1 MSLIWKYFS
10 LPGRVA
16 FCKSCSFSKN
26 YPPRAPTTFL
36 ISHLRGSHPELYDDF
51 LAKRK
56 AKMPQQ
62 QTLKRF
68 KLLIILFQ
76 IKYLEHLR
84 NQQQQHLRF
93 LKKEELEDE
102 IEEITA
108 KDRELTLKKTKEL
121 EKKLKELRAKKEKQG
136 ETSIVEENNEEEE
149 KLKNELEEIKIKNS
163 LKAQFRE
170 HDGKF
175 STKKEAKDE
184 LAMSAKEKEIYQN
197 EKLKEVNMT
206 EEEKLK
212 RKEESEKVRKLKEEV
227 KDEEKNFVEKN
238 SELLKLKNLQN
249 MDKDKFGLL
258 SVFNYM
264 VMIKEFKKDECY
276 EETVKEF
283 EFERQ
288 LGVLEYEYGK
298 NIFNK

>member
-1 MSLIWKYFS
+1 MVVIHFGNDFS
-10 LPGRVA
+10 
-16 FCKSCSFSKN
+16 
-26 YPPRAPTTFL
+26 T
-36 ISHLRGSHPELYDDF
+36 II
-51 LAKRK
+51 
-56 AKMPQQ
+56 AKMKQ
-62 QTLKRF
+62 
-68 KLLIILFQ
+68 KLNENNG
-76 IKYLEHLR
+76 KME
-84 NQQQQHLRF
+84 
-93 LKKEELEDE
+93 KLEDE